1 MKRYDLPNTSS
12 KRSRRALC
20 DVSGSVFGKNSL
32 RWGVVG
38 ILCMLSGVG
47 CVQRRLTIR
56 SNPPGAVVYVDNQN
70 IGTTPISTNFLFYGK
85 RHIRLVKDGY
95 EEIDEMREIRAPW
108 YQLPVVD
115 MVSETLVPGEIQDRR
130 TLQYTLKAKQQT
142 TGNQLLNEAEQF
154 RATTRSPS
162 ASIYAPSQSL
172 ATPTPTSNGQM
183 APTSGGI
190 APNGTVPNASTA
202 PNGTSSGLT
211 VPTYSGPY

>member
-1 MKRYDLPNTSS
+1 MKRHGHEKKQSFYSHMES
-12 KRSRRALC
+12 RSA
-20 DVSGSVFGKNSL
+20 SGLQAARTFAF
-32 RWGVVG
+32 RWCVIGV
-38 ILCMLSGVG
+38 LCMLSGVG

-56 SNPPGAVVYVDNQN
+56 SNPPGAVVYVDNQE
-70 IGTTPISTNFLFYGK
+70 IGTTPISTNFLFYGQ

-115 MVSETLVPGEIQDRR
+115 MVSETVVPGEIQDRR
-130 TLQYTLKAKQQT
+130 TLQYTLKSKQQT

-172 ATPTPTSNGQM
+172 AIPSTAAGGGQPM
-183 APTSGGI
+183 PPASGL
-190 APNGTVPNASTA
+190 APNGTVSTI
-202 PNGTSSGLT
+202 PTTPDSGLT